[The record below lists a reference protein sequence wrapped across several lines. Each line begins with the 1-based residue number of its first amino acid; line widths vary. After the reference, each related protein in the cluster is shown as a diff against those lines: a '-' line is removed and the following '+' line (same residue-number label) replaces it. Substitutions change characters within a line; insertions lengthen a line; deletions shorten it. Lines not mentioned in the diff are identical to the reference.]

1 MKSQP
6 MKYGSWSQFPL
17 LIHLNAKA
25 IQTRIRKQDN

>member
-1 MKSQP
+1 MKLQP

-25 IQTRIRKQDN
+25 IQSCIREKNK